1 MERIKNFLPDKKEL
15 TQFFAVAL
23 CLFMFM
29 SFVMVSNLGV
39 AYCAGT
45 STQTMA
51 DSITDIITL
60 GASKIYSIFRAIL
73 IPIVICLLGYNG
85 LLILGGSPQS
95 ITTAKKQLIGLFV
108 GSIIIVFAPVIG
120 KEVGNWMNNSSAFT
134 GDLGDYNPL
143 A

>member
-1 MERIKNFLPDKKEL
+1 MERIKTFLPDKKEL
-15 TQFFAVAL
+15 TQFFAVAM

-29 SFVMVSNLGV
+29 SFVMVSNLSV
-39 AYCAGT
+39 AYCAD
-45 STQTMA
+45 TQTMA

-95 ITTAKKQLIGLFV
+95 ITTAKKQLIGLFI
-108 GSIIIVFAPVIG
+108 GSVLIVFAPVIG
-120 KEVGNWMNNSSAFT
+120 KEVGGWLNNSSAFT